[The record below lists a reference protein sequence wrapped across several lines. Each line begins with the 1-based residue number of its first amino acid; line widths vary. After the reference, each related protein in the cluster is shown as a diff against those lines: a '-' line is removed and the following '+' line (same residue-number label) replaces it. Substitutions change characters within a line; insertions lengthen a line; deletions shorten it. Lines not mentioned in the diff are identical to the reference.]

1 MGNGQSHP
9 TVLECGGP
17 TLSVQYVLRAIQ
29 RRWRLVAGIGLLT
42 VVAVGIFVFGRK
54 HHAEPVRYRSI
65 VTERVAQP
73 PAKAEGSSKKKKS
86 TTSTTQPPVNLV
98 LSGPQKFAL
107 QRGIRNLALQK
118 SHLRTNA
125 GIGFASRLDD
135 TGTVLS
141 LIITA
146 PTRLQA
152 KTVARNWASVFG
164 SARKTNARNLLIKQR
179 RHVQLH
185 VTTLHT
191 ELQRIDAQLVKLMP
205 IVYHGVL
212 RYDSPNGA
220 LRSSKNG
227 ASAGPPPVPEQGSVH
242 ALNLAFERI
251 QLLSA
256 IEKFGQEAAAERFAA
271 LTPNVFAQI
280 IAQTAPAR
288 ITKIRATTLP
298 ALGGLFG
305 GLLFA
310 LGAALLVD
318 RADRTIRD
326 PEEAALTFSA
336 PVLSIIPA
344 DGDEFAVVAEPSS
357 LAAEAYRGLAAM
369 SIATDR
375 LPKAM
380 MVSSPTG
387 DAHAQVAANFAAAL
401 SRLGLKV
408 ALMAMS
414 VEQDWFLEAFTST
427 GSGMVRLPELLTR
440 AQSGTLPAGWRD
452 SLPVTEF
459 APNLV
464 VVPPADEPLLHLP
477 IDGLPALLQEL
488 ADGGVDVTVIAG
500 PPMLE
505 EADAT
510 IVAWATR
517 NVLWAI
523 IPGEVTRAE
532 ARAAASRM
540 ELAGVTPFGVVMVE
554 PQTIGV

>member
-1 MGNGQSHP
+1 
-9 TVLECGGP
+9 
-17 TLSVQYVLRAIQ
+17 
-29 RRWRLVAGIGLLT
+29 LLT

-54 HHAEPVRYRSI
+54 HHTVPVRYRSI
-65 VTERVAQP
+65 VSERVAATP
-73 PAKAEGSSKKKKS
+73 PKQKNSSSKKSK
-86 TTSTTQPPVNLV
+86 TATSTTVPTVNLV

-107 QRGIRNLALQK
+107 QRGLRDLALTK

-125 GIGFASRLDD
+125 GIGFASKLDD
-135 TGTVLS
+135 TQSLLS
-141 LIITA
+141 LIVTA
-146 PTRLQA
+146 PTRLEAQ
-152 KTVARNWASVFG
+152 TVARNWASAFT
-164 SARKTNARNLLIKQR
+164 SARKANARALLLKQR
-179 RHVQLH
+179 HQVQ
-185 VTTLHT
+185 VKVGTLHN
-191 ELQRIDAQLVKLMP
+191 ELVRVDAQLVKLMP
-205 IVYHGVL
+205 IVYHGIL
-212 RYDSPNGA
+212 RFDAPNGN
-220 LRSSKNG
+220 LRATKNSTT
-227 ASAGPPPVPEQGSVH
+227 APPPVPEQGSVH

-251 QLLSA
+251 ELLSA
-256 IEKFGQEAAAERFAA
+256 VEKFGQEAASDRFSA
-271 LTPNVFAQI
+271 LTTNTVAQI
-280 IAQTAPAR
+280 ISQSAPTRVA
-288 ITKIRATTLP
+288 KVQATTLP

-326 PEEAALTFSA
+326 PEEAALTFAA

-344 DGDEFAVVAEPSS
+344 DGDEFAVVAEPNS

-427 GSGMVRLPELLTR
+427 GAGMVRLPELLLR
-440 AQSGTLPAGWRD
+440 AQSGTLPTGWRD
-452 SLPVTEF
+452 ELPATEF